1 MPRVGIPRA
10 LTYYYRS
17 SRILERFLREAG
29 ATVVVS
35 PRTTPQIHAAATTL
49 GSADYCLSLRMLV
62 GHVHHL
68 ITHYPDLDFILV
80 PNLCREDER
89 RNSCS
94 KYRDAGGV
102 ALRSLTPVLGYLWQH
117 SSGSAR
123 RRADALLQAAGV
135 APPAGVRFPIL
146 LQPYVW
152 SLRRLPMLGT
162 CFGVYCDVF
171 GVARPLRVGEPLVP
185 ARLRRFFAPHLQ
197 RCLEPF
203 ARAYDSVMQHDT
215 RRLQRFLAEDRAV
228 RLAIV
233 AREYLLAE
241 PLLTADLKAWFLR
254 AGARVIT
261 PGDVWPEDLPP
272 GPEAPWAFYDSHW
285 HFDAFVEL
293 VSPYVDGFVFAG
305 CFGCH
310 PDAFILEFL
319 LDRVRRQGIP
329 AWLLRYD
336 EQVGSAGFHT
346 RYETIMRFLE
356 MRRDRRLAAADQ
368 AASLTGIVSDGR
380 SAAQEGGGSATAGE
394 ARVPLIV
401 WPHMSDTIDLVMGEL
416 AYQAGLQ
423 KYVQP
428 PRPVSDL
435 TLELAG
441 DKYAE
446 SCCPYAF
453 STGSLVETLRE
464 HFRAHPDGPPRR
476 IVALMARGEGP
487 CTLGLYLPAQ
497 ARELPEQFRATL
509 ERGGHSLEFV
519 SLGLANV
526 AEFVGGLA
534 ALGDRQRLGPIVD
547 YLRMRADGTFERLP
561 WWHRA
566 VARRRLWKTVS
577 AIAITARA
585 KLEAAEALRARA
597 LLVRAHETSRGAT
610 TAAYRR
616 GLAALAAAH
625 TVTEIRSARDAALAK
640 LEAVPQDGAIR
651 PRVAVVGEIY
661 VVQASYANR
670 GVVDNLLG
678 QHRVE
683 VVEGTTLG
691 KLIGSA
697 LRELR
702 RRALADARP
711 LRSLLRWLWARNVML
726 LHRADEGR
734 EARPFINLRV
744 GGEGDLSVAQAR
756 TLVEA
761 GVDGVVHLFP
771 FKCMPEGIAKP
782 ALAEVCRLYGVP
794 YLPLSFNRELEIERI
809 KTEVATFAAL
819 LHARIAHLAA
829 GGREGFRRAKAREAA
844 RRRAI
849 GAAVKALHRHVRRHR
864 FAVA

>member
-49 GSADYCLSLRMLV
+49 GGADYCLSLRMLV
-62 GHVHHL
+62 GHVHYL
-68 ITHYPDLDFILV
+68 ITHHPDLDFILV
-80 PNLCREDER
+80 PNLCREDEG

-102 ALRSLTPVLGYLWQH
+102 ALRSLTPVLGYLRQH
-117 SSGSAR
+117 TSGRVR
-123 RRADALLQAAGV
+123 RRADSILRAAGV
-135 APPAGVRFPIL
+135 VAPAGVRFPVL

-152 SLRRLPMLGT
+152 SLRRLPMLST

-171 GVARPLRVGEPLVP
+171 GVPWPLRVGEPLMP
-185 ARLRRFFAPHLQ
+185 APLRRILAPHLH

-203 ARAYDSVMQHDT
+203 AKAYDSVMQHDT
-215 RRLQRFLAEDRAV
+215 HRLQRFLAEDRAV

-233 AREYLLAE
+233 ARDYLLAE
-241 PLLTADLKAWFLR
+241 PLLTADLKAWFLK

-272 GPEAPWAFYDSHW
+272 GPEAAWAFYDSHW

-293 VSPYVDGFVFAG
+293 VAPYVDGFIFAG
-305 CFGCH
+305 FFGCH

-319 LDRVRRQGIP
+319 LDRVRRRGIP

-336 EQVGSAGFHT
+336 EQVGSAGFQT

-356 MRRDRRLAAADQ
+356 MRRDRRLAAADRPTSRTGVMIGARGNSREDGCGP
-368 AASLTGIVSDGR
+368 AAGV
-380 SAAQEGGGSATAGE
+380 
-394 ARVPLIV
+394 ARKPLIV
-401 WPHMSDTIDLVMGEL
+401 WPHMSDTIDLVMGEI
-416 AYQAGLQ
+416 ACQAGLQ
-423 KYVQP
+423 EYLWP

-441 DKYAE
+441 DRYAE

-453 STGSLVETLRE
+453 STGSLLETLSEYLRV
-464 HFRAHPDGPPRR
+464 HPDGPPRR

-497 ARELPEQFRATL
+497 ARDLQEKLGATL
-509 ERGGHSLEFV
+509 EQGGHSLDFV
-519 SLGLANV
+519 SLGLGNV
-526 AEFVGGLA
+526 AEFIGELA
-534 ALGDRQRLGPIVD
+534 ALGDRRRLGPIVD
-547 YLRMRADGTFERLP
+547 YVRMRADGTFTRLP
-561 WWHRA
+561 WWRRLA
-566 VARRRLWKTVS
+566 VRRRLWKAV
-577 AIAITARA
+577 AGLAVTARA
-585 KLEAAEALRARA
+585 KLEAAEAVRARA
-597 LLVRAHETSRGAT
+597 LLVRAHETARGAT

-625 TVTEIRSARDAALAK
+625 TVADIRRARQAALAE
-640 LEAVPQDGAIR
+640 LDAVPQDGTIR

-661 VVQASYANR
+661 VVHASYANR

-702 RRALADARP
+702 RRAWADARP
-711 LRSLLRWLWARNVML
+711 LRSVLRWLWARNVLL
-726 LHRADEGR
+726 LHRADEGP
-734 EARPFINLRV
+734 EARPFINVRV

-771 FKCMPEGIAKP
+771 FKCMPEGIARL
-782 ALAEVCRLYGVP
+782 ALAELCRLYGVP
-794 YLPLSFNRELEIERI
+794 YLPLSFDRELEIERV

-819 LHARIAHLAA
+819 LHARIGELVA
-829 GGREGFRRAKAREAA
+829 GGREGFRRARALEVA

-849 GAAVKALHRHVRRHR
+849 GAAVNALHRGVRRRH

>member
-49 GSADYCLSLRMLV
+49 GGADYCLSLRMLV

-68 ITHYPDLDFILV
+68 ITHHPDLDFILV

-89 RNSCS
+89 RNGCS

-102 ALRSLTPVLGYLWQH
+102 ALRSLTPVLGYLRQH
-117 SSGSAR
+117 TSGRVR
-123 RRADALLQAAGV
+123 RRADAILQAAGL
-135 APPAGVRFPIL
+135 AAPAGARFPIL

-152 SLRRLPMLGT
+152 SLRRLPMLST

-171 GVARPLRVGEPLVP
+171 GVPWPFRVGEPLLP
-185 ARLRRFFAPHLQ
+185 ARLRRVLAPHLQ

-203 ARAYDSVMQHDT
+203 AKAYDSVMQHD
-215 RRLQRFLAEDRAV
+215 RHRLQRFLTEDRAV

-233 AREYLLAE
+233 ARDYLLAE
-241 PLLTADLKAWFLR
+241 PLLTADLKTWFLK

-272 GPEAPWAFYDSHW
+272 GPEAAWAFYDSHW

-293 VSPYVDGFVFAG
+293 VAPHVDGFVFAG

-319 LDRVRRQGIP
+319 LDRVRRRGIP

-336 EQVGSAGFHT
+336 EQVGSAGFQT

-356 MRRDRRLAAADQ
+356 MRRDRRLAGADQ
-368 AASLTGIVSDGR
+368 APPVARIDD
-380 SAAQEGGGSATAGE
+380 AGGGSRQDERGGAAGT
-394 ARVPLIV
+394 ARVPLII

-423 KYVQP
+423 EYLWP

-441 DKYAE
+441 DRYAE

-453 STGSLVETLRE
+453 STGSLAETLSE
-464 HFRAHPDGPPRR
+464 YFRVHPDGPPRR

-497 ARELPEQFRATL
+497 ARDLPEQLRATL
-509 ERGGHSLEFV
+509 ERGGHSLDFV

-526 AEFVGGLA
+526 AEFVGELA
-534 ALGDRQRLGPIVD
+534 ALGDRRRLGPIVD
-547 YLRMRADGTFERLP
+547 YVRMRADGTFTRLP
-561 WWHRA
+561 WWRRLT
-566 VARRRLWKTVS
+566 VRRRLWKTI
-577 AIAITARA
+577 AELAITARA
-585 KLEAAEALRARA
+585 KLEAAEAVRARA
-597 LLVRAHETSRGAT
+597 LLVRAHETARGAT

-616 GLAALAAAH
+616 GLAALATAH
-625 TVTEIRSARDAALAK
+625 TVADIRRARQAALAA

-702 RRALADARP
+702 RRAWADARP
-711 LRSLLRWLWARNVML
+711 LRSVLRWLWARNVLL

-734 EARPFINLRV
+734 EARPFINVRV

-756 TLVEA
+756 TLVES

-771 FKCMPEGIAKP
+771 FKCMPEGIARL

-794 YLPLSFNRELEIERI
+794 YIPLSFNRELEIERV

-819 LHARIAHLAA
+819 LHARIAELVA
-829 GGREGFRRAKAREAA
+829 GGKEGFRRAKAREVA

-849 GAAVKALHRHVRRHR
+849 GAAVNALHRGVRRHR

>member
-10 LTYYYRS
+10 LTYHYRS

-29 ATVVVS
+29 ATVVLS
-35 PRTTPQIHAAATTL
+35 PRTTPQIHAAGTTL
-49 GSADYCLSLRMLV
+49 GSADYCLSLRMLI

-68 ITHYPDLDFILV
+68 ITHHPDLDFILV

-102 ALRSLTPVLGYLWQH
+102 ALRSLTSVLGYLRQH
-117 SSGSAR
+117 ASGR
-123 RRADALLQAAGV
+123 VRLRADTLLQAAGLA
-135 APPAGVRFPIL
+135 APDSARFPIL

-152 SLRRLPMLGT
+152 SLRRLPMLST
-162 CFGVYCDVF
+162 CFGLYCDIF
-171 GVARPLRVGEPLVP
+171 GVPWPLRVGEPLVP
-185 ARLRRFFAPHLQ
+185 APLRRVLAPHLQ

-203 ARAYDSVMQHDT
+203 AKAYDSVMQHDT
-215 RRLQRFLAEDRAV
+215 HRLQRFLAQDRAV

-233 AREYLLAE
+233 ARDYLLAE
-241 PLLTADLKAWFLR
+241 PLLTADLKAWFLK

-261 PGDVWPEDLPP
+261 PGDVWPEDMPA
-272 GPEAPWAFYDSHW
+272 GPEAAWAFYDSHW

-293 VSPYVDGFVFAG
+293 VAPYVDGFVFAG

-319 LDRVRRQGIP
+319 LDRVRRRGIP

-336 EQVGSAGFHT
+336 EQAGSAGFQT

-356 MRRDRRLAAADQ
+356 MRRDRRLAEAD
-368 AASLTGIVSDGR
+368 R
-380 SAAQEGGGSATAGE
+380 SAFRTGAGSNARGASAKDGNGPTADR
-394 ARVPLIV
+394 ARKPLII
-401 WPHMSDTIDLVMGEL
+401 WPHMSDTIDLVVGEL

-423 KYVQP
+423 EYVQP

-441 DKYAE
+441 DRYAE

-453 STGSLVETLRE
+453 STGSLVETLSE
-464 HFRAHPDGPPRR
+464 HFRARPSGPPRR

-497 ARELPEQFRATL
+497 ARELPEQLRATL
-509 ERGGHSLEFV
+509 ERGGHSLEFI

-526 AEFVGGLA
+526 AEFVGELA
-534 ALGDRQRLGPIVD
+534 ALGNRRRLGPIVD
-547 YLRMRADGTFERLP
+547 YVRMRADGTFTRLP
-561 WWHRA
+561 WWRHLA
-566 VARRRLWKTVS
+566 MRRRLWKT
-577 AIAITARA
+577 IATLAVTARA

-597 LLVRAHETSRGAT
+597 LLVRAHETVRGAT
-610 TAAYRR
+610 TAAYRQ

-625 TVTEIRSARDAALAK
+625 TVADIRRARQAALAA
-640 LEAVPQDGAIR
+640 LGAVPQDGAIR

-702 RRALADARP
+702 RRTWADARP
-711 LRSLLRWLWARNVML
+711 LRSVLRWLWARNVLL

-734 EARPFINLRV
+734 EARPFINVRV

-771 FKCMPEGIAKP
+771 FKCMPEGIARL

-794 YLPLSFNRELEIERI
+794 YLPLSFNRELEIERV
-809 KTEVATFAAL
+809 KTEVATFAVL
-819 LHARIAHLAA
+819 LHARIAELAA
-829 GGREGFRRAKAREAA
+829 GGQEGFRRARAREVA

-849 GAAVKALHRHVRRHR
+849 GAAVNALHRGVRRRR